1 MAMNKSEKAKFD
13 RLQIERDMARSL
25 RWPHYPKPEP
35 ITKAEIDVE
44 TKGHFNSVMR
54 GWFHN
59 SYEEARVT
67 YGCSNGINHNR
78 DGDKTNAQ
86 TMGVMFRW
94 KSDALKMMRHEMTE
108 KYAKELADIDRRIDE
123 ALAEEGGSL

>member
-1 MAMNKSEKAKFD
+1 MAMNKSEKAEFD
-13 RLQIERDMARSL
+13 RLKIERDMARSL

-35 ITKAEIDVE
+35 MTLAEINME
-44 TKGHFNSVMR
+44 TKGVFSAVAR

-59 SYEEARVT
+59 SYGGRIT

-78 DGDKTNAQ
+78 EGDKTTTQ
-86 TMGVMFRW
+86 QMGVMFRW

-123 ALAEEGGSL
+123 ALAEEGGGL